1 MVDRIKTYKQHVE
14 NELERVH
21 SQKDLDNLYNFHT
34 SALSNF
40 KHERLIHL
48 IITISFAL
56 FCLIFVFIYAVTE
69 IGVFLIPCIL
79 TLILLIFY
87 IFHYYNLENGVQSLY
102 DLEEK
107 VLKKSREINSGVTHT

>member
-1 MVDRIKTYKQHVE
+1 MNKIKTYKQYAE
-14 NELERVH
+14 GELERIS
-21 SQKDLDNLYNFHT
+21 SQKDLDNLYRSYS

-48 IITISFAL
+48 LITISFAF

-69 IGVFLIPCIL
+69 ISVFLIPCVL
-79 TLILLIFY
+79 TLVLLIFY
-87 IFHYYNLENGVQSLY
+87 ILHYYNLENGVQSLY

-107 VLKKSREINSGVTHT
+107 ILRKSREISSVITPK